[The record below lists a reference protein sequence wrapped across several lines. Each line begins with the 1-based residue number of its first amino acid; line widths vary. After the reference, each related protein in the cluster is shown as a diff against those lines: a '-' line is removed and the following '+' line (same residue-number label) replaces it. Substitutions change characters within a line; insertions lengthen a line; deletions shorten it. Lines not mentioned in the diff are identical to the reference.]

1 MLFRE
6 GESVKYNNIDGVIA
20 FISDHSI
27 SILVRQGKHKS
38 QDVKVVVYQSDFK
51 LIESLEQ
58 K

>member
-6 GESVKYNNIDGVIA
+6 GESVKYKKIDGVIA
-20 FISDHSI
+20 FICDNSI
-27 SILVRQGKHKS
+27 SILVKQGEHKS
-38 QDVKVVVYQSDFK
+38 KDVRIVVYQSDFK

>member
-1 MLFRE
+1 MLFYE
-6 GESVKYNNIDGVIA
+6 GMSVKYKNLDGVIA
-20 FISDHSI
+20 FVSDHSI

-38 QDVKVVVYQSDFK
+38 QDVRVVVYKSDYK